1 MSVDQLVGAAL
12 AGAAA
17 VVLLAGLSWV
27 ALEQVGKYLLR
38 KDERRKGKTTHEL
51 CDVCANPDPH
61 GLELVRERLTGRLR
75 LVCRG
80 CATEGAALGN
90 YVVLERRRGGRS

>member
-1 MSVDQLVGAAL
+1 MTVDQAVGAAL
-12 AGAAA
+12 AG
-17 VVLLAGLSWV
+17 VVILAGLSWV
-27 ALEQVGKYLLR
+27 ALEQLGKYLLKR
-38 KDERRKGKTTHEL
+38 DERTKGRTSHDV

-75 LVCRG
+75 LVCHG

-90 YVVLERRRGGRS
+90 YVVLERRRGDRR